1 MYHNFIITKILK
13 PDEAHCVDILCSV
26 LCTPQLGGS
35 AHVTPLSVF
44 AAVLAS
50 KLQKNGR
57 ANIWIFAS
65 LAIIELAAAGLGGRD
80 SAGPG
85 RDGGR
90 WKMRKMKYERCVLE
104 PISRVSDC
112 AKPRPEMLI

>member
-13 PDEAHCVDILCSV
+13 PKEAVCVDNVGILCSV

-57 ANIWIFAS
+57 ANI
-65 LAIIELAAAGLGGRD
+65 
-80 SAGPG
+80 
-85 RDGGR
+85 
-90 WKMRKMKYERCVLE
+90 
-104 PISRVSDC
+104 
-112 AKPRPEMLI
+112 